1 MKEIRRNDMNKKHIN
16 KKEQLFQEHCR
27 KMKVTE
33 QGRKMNLRKLNKLS
47 SDEEVQIKIIQ
58 QSLEHNWRGFYPF
71 TDE

>member
-1 MKEIRRNDMNKKHIN
+1 MNKKHIN
-16 KKEQLFQEHCR
+16 KKEQLFEEHCR
-27 KMKVTE
+27 KMKVIG

-58 QSLEHNWRGFYPF
+58 QSLEHNWRGFYLF

>member
-1 MKEIRRNDMNKKHIN
+1 MKEIRRNDMNKK
-16 KKEQLFQEHCR
+16 EQLFEEHCR
-27 KMKVTE
+27 KMKVIG